1 MKKPNQNFLNTQL
14 NKNWTLF
21 LDRDGVI
28 NERLIGEYVKSVEEF
43 TFCKGAVEAIATF
56 TKIFGKIIV
65 ITNQQGIGKS
75 IMSEMD
81 LLTIHQYMS
90 AEIKKHGGFV
100 NDIFYCPDLASKNQ
114 NCRKPNPTMAYKA
127 KEKYPSID
135 FNKSLMI
142 GDSESD
148 MIFAHNVGCHALFI
162 SPIIH
167 KNYQTFP
174 SLIHIAKKLLNE

>member
-28 NERLIGEYVKSVEEF
+28 NERLIGDYVKSVEEF

-100 NDIFYCPDLASKNQ
+100 NDIFYCPVTNLTTDSYHRASNFQTKDVSLSNLDRSQ
-114 NCRKPNPTMAYKA
+114 LSHNPRS
-127 KEKYPSID
+127 KYLRI
-135 FNKSLMI
+135 
-142 GDSESD
+142 
-148 MIFAHNVGCHALFI
+148 
-162 SPIIH
+162 
-167 KNYQTFP
+167 
-174 SLIHIAKKLLNE
+174 